1 MANTYQTIHDVAVA
15 LLTGRV
21 LRGAELTGDPE
32 ATGAWG
38 VIHCDQALGAFDAR
52 SDAWCGKDG
61 IPHRFTREEAELRA
75 RRLSGSSHDG
85 SAYSALEIPSK
96 PRIIIAGR
104 HCSATDG
111 SLRFECVDWSTGP
124 ADVVAVGDAFDA
136 AAAFVA
142 LLGERLSIAAL
153 YGEELRGAA

>member
-1 MANTYQTIHDVAVA
+1 VTYQTVHEVAVA
-15 LLTGRV
+15 LLAGRA

-52 SDAWCGKDG
+52 SDAWCGRDG

-104 HCSATDG
+104 HCLATDD
-111 SLRFECVDWSTGP
+111 SLRFECVDWSSGP
-124 ADVVAVGDAFDA
+124 GEPVAVGDAFDA

-142 LLGERLSIAAL
+142 LLGERLTIAAL
-153 YGEELRGAA
+153 YGNESEAA